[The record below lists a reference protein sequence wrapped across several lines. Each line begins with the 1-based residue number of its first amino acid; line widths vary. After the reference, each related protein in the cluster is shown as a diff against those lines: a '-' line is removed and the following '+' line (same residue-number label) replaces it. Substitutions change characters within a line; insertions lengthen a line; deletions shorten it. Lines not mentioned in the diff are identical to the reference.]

1 MELEWWEWGTG
12 FNKKTF
18 FSVEKGR
25 LQPKIFQYCFY
36 MLFICLDQMFQQ
48 IRFRHS
54 CIECLHIRLF
64 HSINLNVK
72 FAVSETEHLKK
83 HLIKNVALI

>member
-1 MELEWWEWGTG
+1 MVGMGYRVQQED
-12 FNKKTF
+12 F

-54 CIECLHIRLF
+54 CIQCLHIILF

>member
-1 MELEWWEWGTG
+1 MVGMGYRVQQED
-12 FNKKTF
+12 F

-72 FAVSETEHLKK
+72 FSVSDTD